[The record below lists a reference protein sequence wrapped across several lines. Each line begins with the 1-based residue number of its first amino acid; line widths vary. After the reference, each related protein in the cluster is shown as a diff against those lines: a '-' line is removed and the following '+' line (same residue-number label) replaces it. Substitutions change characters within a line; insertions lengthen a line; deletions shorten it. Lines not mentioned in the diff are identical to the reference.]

1 MEQVQIL
8 TKQQGLIIK
17 VCDELKATLL
27 KKDADY
33 GSSFSDQYKEFGML
47 SGVIRLNDKM
57 NRIKNLIKGS
67 QAQVDENIEDTFL
80 DLCGYSVLNIV
91 ERIKEK
97 ELSDGISK

>member
-1 MEQVQIL
+1 MPNL
-8 TKQQGLIIK
+8 SKQQELIIR
-17 VCDELKATLL
+17 VCDELKVTLL

-67 QAQVDENIEDTFL
+67 QSQVDENIEDTFL

-97 ELSDGISK
+97 ELADGISK